1 MDTEKLK
8 MNIGKILDEYISTVE
23 KLYGTPLKAFLNF
36 VMVVGFYFMYDVA
49 IVASAAVVYN
59 IYHVPVSQVHPF
71 IFNSIITIVS
81 WVIVF
86 QLLSIILGFMLWF
99 GGVTHNRKHRKVN

>member
-1 MDTEKLK
+1 MSNEKLK
-8 MNIGKILDEYISTVE
+8 RIIGKILDDYFLAVD

-49 IVASAAVVYN
+49 IFASADVAYY
-59 IYHVPVSQVHPF
+59 IYHVPISQVHPF
-71 IFNSIITIVS
+71 IFNSIIFPIVS

-86 QLLSIILGFMLWF
+86 QLLSITLGFMFWL
-99 GGVTHNRKHRKVN
+99 GGHEKKKKAIK